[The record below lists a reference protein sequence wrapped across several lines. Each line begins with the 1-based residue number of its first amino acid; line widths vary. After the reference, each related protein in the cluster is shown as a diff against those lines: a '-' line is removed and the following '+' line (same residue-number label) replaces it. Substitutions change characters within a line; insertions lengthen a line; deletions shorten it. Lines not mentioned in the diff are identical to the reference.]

1 MIKISI
7 LKLIVAKAL
16 PFFNNKL
23 SSNYFTII
31 SAIVFSY
38 SGMFSLHFLYIQF
51 QCIGSGIGIY
61 SGLFHI
67 THQLIKV
74 FKMIQIKI
82 NLFNI
87 KFILNLFKLFTNKIK
102 SFSYSLYYKLVPQK
116 IKIRLKQ
123 QIILFFK
130 SRSLYHGI
138 NYTNKY
144 FLLILFILIF

>member
-1 MIKISI
+1 MIFYSI

-16 PFFNNKL
+16 PFINNIL

-31 SAIVFSY
+31 SAIVFLY
-38 SGMFSLHFLYIQF
+38 SGMFSIIFLYI

-74 FKMIQIKI
+74 FKMILI

-87 KFILNLFKLFTNKIK
+87 KIILNLFKLFTNKIK

-144 FLLILFILIF
+144 FLLFLFFLII